1 MMKVHA
7 LFFLIAV
14 LYATTCFSQKRSL
27 PAEQGFYLR
36 TNPLSFLEIDGG
48 MMIGAR
54 YQWHKNFSATLDPTF
69 IFFNPYHEPMNDA
82 SNPLGIKIRA
92 DVRYHFKKSS
102 PRTIA
107 YFVAPEFHYKY
118 RTKDRHATF
127 GFNCVRGNC
136 AYFMEAI
143 YTEVKTEV
151 GGSLKTGFDVAM
163 SNNERLALEVYG
175 GLGLKIFRYKEV
187 SVPPGGSF
195 FSEPSHQDF
204 FGTSE
209 GAATPILFGSL
220 KLSYRLW

>member
-14 LYATTCFSQKRSL
+14 LYATTCFSQRRSFS
-27 PAEQGFYLR
+27 AEQGLYLR
-36 TNPLSFLEIDGG
+36 TNPFSFLEIDGG

-69 IFFNPYHEPMNDA
+69 IFFNPYHEPMDDA

-92 DVRYHFKKSS
+92 DIRYQFKKSS
-102 PRTIA
+102 SGSIA

-118 RTKDRHATF
+118 RTKDRQATF
-127 GFNCVRGNC
+127 GFNCVGGNC

-143 YTEVKTEV
+143 YSEVKTEI
-151 GGSLKTGFDVAM
+151 GASLKTGFDVAM

-175 GLGLKIFRYKEV
+175 GLGLKIFRYKEE
-187 SVPPGGSF
+187 SVPPGGNF
-195 FSEPSHQDF
+195 LSEPSHQDF